1 MPRGPKR
8 PGRPADGTSNSVH
21 VSRIKKDPA
30 AVALGRRG
38 GKARAAALSKSRR
51 KEIARQAAEKRWKSA
66 GRG

>member
-8 PGRPADGTSNSVH
+8 PGSPADGTSNSVH

-38 GKARAAALSKSRR
+38 GNVRAAALSKSRR
-51 KEIARQAAEKRWKSA
+51 REIARQAAETRWRSTD
-66 GRG
+66 RG